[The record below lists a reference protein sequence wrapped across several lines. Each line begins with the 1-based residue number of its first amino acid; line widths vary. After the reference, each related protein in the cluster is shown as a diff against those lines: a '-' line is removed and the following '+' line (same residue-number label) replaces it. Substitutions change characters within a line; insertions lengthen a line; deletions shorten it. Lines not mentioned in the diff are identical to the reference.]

1 MCLFQ
6 CDCHATQHFYF
17 RYPVNGE
24 VSIVAGDFVME
35 TWFYF
40 LIGAIVL
47 FKVIVIGGIIY
58 IRKHNI
64 FAKKS
69 SALPNI
75 YGTYQSDL
83 RHS

>member
-1 MCLFQ
+1 MFVI
-6 CDCHATQHFYF
+6 HF
-17 RYPVNGE
+17 RYPSNGD

-47 FKVIVIGGIIY
+47 FKIIVIAGLIY
-58 IRKHNI
+58 VRKHNI

-69 SALPNI
+69 ALPNI
-75 YGTYQSDL
+75 YGE
-83 RHS
+83 

>member
-1 MCLFQ
+1 MRVNAKSHLRLSIYMYYC
-6 CDCHATQHFYF
+6 F
-17 RYPVNGE
+17 RYPINGE

-47 FKVIVIGGIIY
+47 FKIIVIGGIIY
-58 IRKHNI
+58 VRKNNI
-64 FAKKS
+64 FAKK

-75 YGTYQSDL
+75 YGKL
-83 RHS
+83 L

>member
-1 MCLFQ
+1 MRRILTNIF
-6 CDCHATQHFYF
+6 HF
-17 RYPVNGE
+17 RYPMNGE

-47 FKVIVIGGIIY
+47 FKMIVIGGIIY
-58 IRKHNI
+58 VRKHNI

-69 SALPNI
+69 ALPNI
-75 YGTYQSDL
+75 YGEQL
-83 RHS
+83 L

>member
-1 MCLFQ
+1 M
-6 CDCHATQHFYF
+6 
-17 RYPVNGE
+17 
-24 VSIVAGDFVME
+24 SIVAGDFVME

-58 IRKHNI
+58 VRKHNI
-64 FAKKS
+64 FTKK

-75 YGTYQSDL
+75 YGKLMSLFKY
-83 RHS
+83 HYM

>member
-1 MCLFQ
+1 M
-6 CDCHATQHFYF
+6 
-17 RYPVNGE
+17 
-24 VSIVAGDFVME
+24 SIVAGDFVME

-58 IRKHNI
+58 VRRNNI
-64 FAKKS
+64 FAKK

-75 YGTYQSDL
+75 YGECDVMFKAMHEIIKRHVNCISQSV
-83 RHS
+83 SM